1 MKRNIII
8 LVVVI
13 VVLSFAWKKYGSLIK
28 EKTLEF
34 LNEGIKEIGNNGSFN
49 NSEFQR
55 KMKEAGWYSGASW
68 CMYFAKMVYENT
80 YPNLK
85 ADFRKS
91 LGGSTQASWKNVK
104 AGKSDSLKAVTS
116 GPVKVGDIVIWQN
129 YDNTA
134 TGHAGIVTK
143 VNGNTYEATEG
154 NTSNGINTIEHRL
167 KYGKT
172 DNYHTDKKLLGFIR
186 LK

>member
-1 MKRNIII
+1 
-8 LVVVI
+8 
-13 VVLSFAWKKYGSLIK
+13 
-28 EKTLEF
+28 
-34 LNEGIKEIGNNGSFN
+34 
-49 NSEFQR
+49 
-55 KMKEAGWYSGASW
+55 
-68 CMYFAKMVYENT
+68 MYFAKMVYENT

-85 ADFRKS
+85 TDFRKS

-129 YDNTA
+129 YSNTA

-143 VNGNTYEATEG
+143 VNGDTYEATEG
-154 NTSNGINTIEHRL
+154 NTSNGINTIKHKL